1 MTTKQMKYKDI
12 DYNERWI
19 RVFKCG
25 KVIVGAP
32 KSKKKTKPRIAKTFL
47 TRGYKIVSI
56 SGVHCKVHRLV
67 ALAFLGTCPTGN
79 EVHHIDGDRVNNK
92 LENLEYVTRS
102 GNMRGFQKPRKGSSK
117 YRGVTWDR
125 ANKKWI
131 AQIAYDKKNY
141 KLGRFASEDEAALAR
156 NKRAIELGWPKES
169 LNQILT

>member
-1 MTTKQMKYKDI
+1 
-12 DYNERWI
+12 
-19 RVFKCG
+19 
-25 KVIVGAP
+25 
-32 KSKKKTKPRIAKTFL
+32 
-47 TRGYKIVSI
+47 
-56 SGVHCKVHRLV
+56 
-67 ALAFLGTCPTGN
+67 
-79 EVHHIDGDRVNNK
+79 
-92 LENLEYVTRS
+92 
-102 GNMRGFQKPRKGSSK
+102 MRGFQKPRKGSSK